1 MKVQEFSQIIMMLL
15 INKYYNQKIKLH
27 LKFLIVH
34 EHYLHLIIKGY
45 LLNLK
50 CILKIYLIIF
60 ILLNSRRNSN
70 VAINL
75 QPTTITLDLQSL
87 TPTFPILPLVS
98 NVSSLISNE
107 KFDKNI
113 YHNTKF
119 RYNPSNYTQYK
130 YNDDKKMHESINQL
144 LRSNTYINSI
154 EYTRFK

>member
-1 MKVQEFSQIIMMLL
+1 M
-15 INKYYNQKIKLH
+15 
-27 LKFLIVH
+27 
-34 EHYLHLIIKGY
+34 
-45 LLNLK
+45 
-50 CILKIYLIIF
+50 YLIIF

-75 QPTTITLDLQSL
+75 QPTTITLDLQNL